1 MWNNNCVS
9 CKYSIISYHHII
21 TIIYSIIVLVYKESF
36 MSIKYREMKLE
47 DVSAVAAIGAES
59 SQSPWNETSVLTYF
73 LRDDTL
79 FVVAEESSDIHKESS
94 HTGRES
100 DGDGCTDSGEECA
113 GSGEKCTGSGEECAP
128 ELRGFTA
135 LLLTPPESDI
145 IDIIVSSSHRGQ
157 RIGTGLL
164 DWACDLAL
172 LRGVDTIFLEVRP
185 GNTPARRLYEHL
197 GFVQCGIRKGYYTD
211 PPEDAIAM
219 VRRRN
224 IIRVGTLPD

>member
-1 MWNNNCVS
+1 
-9 CKYSIISYHHII
+9 
-21 TIIYSIIVLVYKESF
+21 

-73 LRDDTL
+73 LWDDTL

-94 HTGRES
+94 HTGRVS
-100 DGDGCTDSGEECA
+100 DGDGCTGSGEECA

-224 IIRVGTLPD
+224 IIRVGTLPDK

>member
-1 MWNNNCVS
+1 
-9 CKYSIISYHHII
+9 
-21 TIIYSIIVLVYKESF
+21 

-59 SQSPWNETSVLTYF
+59 SQSPWNENSVLTYF

-100 DGDGCTDSGEECA
+100 DGDGCTGSGEKCTGFGEKCTGSDEKCASPDEKCA
-113 GSGEKCTGSGEECAP
+113 GFGEKCTGSGEECAP

-224 IIRVGTLPD
+224 IIRVGTLPDK

>member
-1 MWNNNCVS
+1 M
-9 CKYSIISYHHII
+9 SII
-21 TIIYSIIVLVYKESF
+21 
-36 MSIKYREMKLE
+36 YREMKLE

-59 SQSPWNETSVLTYF
+59 SQSPWNENSVLTYF

-79 FVVAEESSDIHKESS
+79 FVVAEESSDIHEESS
-94 HTGRES
+94 RTDRES
-100 DGDGCTDSGEECA
+100 DGEGCA
-113 GSGEKCTGSGEECAP
+113 GSGEKCTGFGEKCTGSGEECAP

-164 DWACDLAL
+164 DWTCDLAL

-224 IIRVGTLPD
+224 IIRVGTLPDK

>member
-1 MWNNNCVS
+1 
-9 CKYSIISYHHII
+9 
-21 TIIYSIIVLVYKESF
+21 

-59 SQSPWNETSVLTYF
+59 SQSPWNENSVLTYF

-113 GSGEKCTGSGEECAP
+113 GSGEKCTGSGEKCTGSGEECAP

-224 IIRVGTLPD
+224 IIRVGTLPDK

>member
-1 MWNNNCVS
+1 
-9 CKYSIISYHHII
+9 
-21 TIIYSIIVLVYKESF
+21 

-113 GSGEKCTGSGEECAP
+113 GSGEECAP
-128 ELRGFTA
+128 KLRGFTA

-224 IIRVGTLPD
+224 IIRVGTLPDK

>member
-1 MWNNNCVS
+1 M
-9 CKYSIISYHHII
+9 SII
-21 TIIYSIIVLVYKESF
+21 
-36 MSIKYREMKLE
+36 YREMKLE

-59 SQSPWNETSVLTYF
+59 SQSPWNENSVLTYF

-79 FVVAEESSDIHKESS
+79 FVVAEESSDIHEESS
-94 HTGRES
+94 RTDRES
-100 DGDGCTDSGEECA
+100 DGEGCAGSDEKCT

-164 DWACDLAL
+164 DWTCDLAL

-224 IIRVGTLPD
+224 IIRVGTLPDK

>member
-1 MWNNNCVS
+1 M
-9 CKYSIISYHHII
+9 SII
-21 TIIYSIIVLVYKESF
+21 
-36 MSIKYREMKLE
+36 YREMKLE

-100 DGDGCTDSGEECA
+100 DGDGCTD
-113 GSGEKCTGSGEECAP
+113 SGEECAP

-224 IIRVGTLPD
+224 IIRVGTLPDK

>member
-1 MWNNNCVS
+1 
-9 CKYSIISYHHII
+9 
-21 TIIYSIIVLVYKESF
+21 

-59 SQSPWNETSVLTYF
+59 SQSPWNENSVLTYF

-113 GSGEKCTGSGEECAP
+113 GSGEKCTGFGEKCTGSDEKCAP

-224 IIRVGTLPD
+224 IIRVGTLPDK

>member
-1 MWNNNCVS
+1 
-9 CKYSIISYHHII
+9 
-21 TIIYSIIVLVYKESF
+21 

-100 DGDGCTDSGEECA
+100 DGNGCTDSGEECTGSGEKCT

-224 IIRVGTLPD
+224 IIRVGTLPDK

>member
-1 MWNNNCVS
+1 M
-9 CKYSIISYHHII
+9 SII
-21 TIIYSIIVLVYKESF
+21 
-36 MSIKYREMKLE
+36 YREMKLE

-100 DGDGCTDSGEECA
+100 DGDGCTGSGEKCT
-113 GSGEKCTGSGEECAP
+113 GFGEKCTGSGEECAP

-164 DWACDLAL
+164 DWTCDLAL

-224 IIRVGTLPD
+224 IIRVGTLPDK

>member
-1 MWNNNCVS
+1 
-9 CKYSIISYHHII
+9 
-21 TIIYSIIVLVYKESF
+21 

-79 FVVAEESSDIHKESS
+79 FVVAEESSDIHEESS

-100 DGDGCTDSGEECA
+100 TDVGEECDDT
-113 GSGEKCTGSGEECAP
+113 GEESIHTGRESTDIGEECVP
-128 ELRGFTA
+128 VLRGFVA

-157 RIGTGLL
+157 KIGTGLL

-185 GNTPARRLYEHL
+185 GNLPARRLYDHL

>member
-1 MWNNNCVS
+1 M
-9 CKYSIISYHHII
+9 SII
-21 TIIYSIIVLVYKESF
+21 
-36 MSIKYREMKLE
+36 YREMKLE

-100 DGDGCTDSGEECA
+100 DGDGCTGSGEKCTGSGEKCTGSGEECA
-113 GSGEKCTGSGEECAP
+113 GSGEKCTGFGEKCTGSGEECAP

-224 IIRVGTLPD
+224 IIRVGTLSD

>member
-1 MWNNNCVS
+1 M
-9 CKYSIISYHHII
+9 SII
-21 TIIYSIIVLVYKESF
+21 
-36 MSIKYREMKLE
+36 YREMKLE

-59 SQSPWNETSVLTYF
+59 SQSPWNENSVLTYF

-79 FVVAEESSDIHKESS
+79 FVVAEESSDIHEESS
-94 HTGRES
+94 RTDRES
-100 DGDGCTDSGEECA
+100 DGEGCA
-113 GSGEKCTGSGEECAP
+113 GSGEKCTGFGEKCTGSGEECAP

-224 IIRVGTLPD
+224 IIRVGTLPDK

>member
-1 MWNNNCVS
+1 
-9 CKYSIISYHHII
+9 
-21 TIIYSIIVLVYKESF
+21 

-59 SQSPWNETSVLTYF
+59 SQSPWNENSVLTYF

-79 FVVAEESSDIHKESS
+79 FVVAEESSDIDEESTRAARIS
-94 HTGRES
+94 AGVSEGCNITGE
-100 DGDGCTDSGEECA
+100 GCIHPGRDSA
-113 GSGEKCTGSGEECAP
+113 GVSEGCAP
-128 ELRGFTA
+128 VLRGFAA

-224 IIRVGTLPD
+224 IIRVGTLPDK

>member
-1 MWNNNCVS
+1 M
-9 CKYSIISYHHII
+9 SII
-21 TIIYSIIVLVYKESF
+21 
-36 MSIKYREMKLE
+36 YREMKLE

-113 GSGEKCTGSGEECAP
+113 GSGEKCTGSGEKCTGSGEECAP

-224 IIRVGTLPD
+224 IIRVGTLPDK

>member
-1 MWNNNCVS
+1 
-9 CKYSIISYHHII
+9 
-21 TIIYSIIVLVYKESF
+21 

-59 SQSPWNETSVLTYF
+59 SQSPWNENSVLTYF

-79 FVVAEESSDIHKESS
+79 FVVAEESSDIDEESTRAARIS
-94 HTGRES
+94 AGVSEGCDITGE
-100 DGDGCTDSGEECA
+100 GCIHPGRDSA
-113 GSGEKCTGSGEECAP
+113 GVSEGCAP
-128 ELRGFTA
+128 VLRGFAA

-224 IIRVGTLPD
+224 IIRVGTLPDK

>member
-1 MWNNNCVS
+1 M
-9 CKYSIISYHHII
+9 SII
-21 TIIYSIIVLVYKESF
+21 
-36 MSIKYREMKLE
+36 YREMKLE

-59 SQSPWNETSVLTYF
+59 SQSPWNENSVLTYF

-113 GSGEKCTGSGEECAP
+113 GSGEKCTGSGEKCTGSGEECAP

-224 IIRVGTLPD
+224 IIRVGTLPDK

>member
-1 MWNNNCVS
+1 
-9 CKYSIISYHHII
+9 
-21 TIIYSIIVLVYKESF
+21 

-59 SQSPWNETSVLTYF
+59 SQSPWNENSVLTYF

-113 GSGEKCTGSGEECAP
+113 GSGEKCTGFGEKCTGSDEKCAP
-128 ELRGFTA
+128 LLRGFTA

-224 IIRVGTLPD
+224 IIRVGTLPDK

>member
-1 MWNNNCVS
+1 M
-9 CKYSIISYHHII
+9 SII
-21 TIIYSIIVLVYKESF
+21 
-36 MSIKYREMKLE
+36 YREMKLE

-59 SQSPWNETSVLTYF
+59 SQSPWNENSVLTYF

-79 FVVAEESSDIHKESS
+79 FVVAEESSAIDEESTRAARISAGVSEGCDI
-94 HTGRES
+94 TGE
-100 DGDGCTDSGEECA
+100 GCIHPGRDSA
-113 GSGEKCTGSGEECAP
+113 GVSEGCAP
-128 ELRGFTA
+128 VLRGFAA

-164 DWACDLAL
+164 DWTCDLAL

>member
-1 MWNNNCVS
+1 
-9 CKYSIISYHHII
+9 
-21 TIIYSIIVLVYKESF
+21 

-100 DGDGCTDSGEECA
+100 DGDGCTGFGEKCT
-113 GSGEKCTGSGEECAP
+113 GFGEKCTGSGEECAP

-224 IIRVGTLPD
+224 IIRVGTLPDK

>member
-1 MWNNNCVS
+1 
-9 CKYSIISYHHII
+9 
-21 TIIYSIIVLVYKESF
+21 

-59 SQSPWNETSVLTYF
+59 SQSPWNENSVLTYF

-79 FVVAEESSDIHKESS
+79 FVVAEESSDIDEESTRAARIS
-94 HTGRES
+94 AGVSEGCNITGE
-100 DGDGCTDSGEECA
+100 GCIHPGRDSA
-113 GSGEKCTGSGEECAP
+113 GVSEGFAP
-128 ELRGFTA
+128 VLRGFAA

-224 IIRVGTLPD
+224 IIRVGTLPDK

>member
-1 MWNNNCVS
+1 M
-9 CKYSIISYHHII
+9 SII
-21 TIIYSIIVLVYKESF
+21 
-36 MSIKYREMKLE
+36 YREMKLE

-59 SQSPWNETSVLTYF
+59 SQSPWNENSVLTYF

-79 FVVAEESSDIHKESS
+79 FVVAEESSDIDEESTRAARIS
-94 HTGRES
+94 AGVSEGCDITGE
-100 DGDGCTDSGEECA
+100 GCIHPGRDSA
-113 GSGEKCTGSGEECAP
+113 GVSEGCAP
-128 ELRGFTA
+128 VLRGFAA

-197 GFVQCGIRKGYYTD
+197 GLSNAVSEKVTTRIRPKMRSQWCAG
-211 PPEDAIAM
+211 
-219 VRRRN
+219 
-224 IIRVGTLPD
+224 GTSYVSERCPIKKQKRK

>member
-1 MWNNNCVS
+1 
-9 CKYSIISYHHII
+9 
-21 TIIYSIIVLVYKESF
+21 

-100 DGDGCTDSGEECA
+100 DGEGCAGSDEKCTGSDEKCTSSGEECA
-113 GSGEKCTGSGEECAP
+113 GSGEKCTGFGEKCTGFGEKCTGSGEECAP

-224 IIRVGTLPD
+224 IIRVGTLPDK

>member
-1 MWNNNCVS
+1 
-9 CKYSIISYHHII
+9 
-21 TIIYSIIVLVYKESF
+21 
-36 MSIKYREMKLE
+36 MKLE

-59 SQSPWNETSVLTYF
+59 SQSPWNENSVLTYF

-79 FVVAEESSDIHKESS
+79 FVVAEESSDIHEESS
-94 HTGRES
+94 HTDRES
-100 DGDGCTDSGEECA
+100 DGEGCA
-113 GSGEKCTGSGEECAP
+113 GSDEKCAGSGEKCTGFGEKCTGSGEECAP

-185 GNTPARRLYEHL
+185 GNMPARRLYEHL

>member
-1 MWNNNCVS
+1 M
-9 CKYSIISYHHII
+9 SII
-21 TIIYSIIVLVYKESF
+21 
-36 MSIKYREMKLE
+36 YREMKLE

-59 SQSPWNETSVLTYF
+59 SQSPWNENSVLTYF

-79 FVVAEESSDIHKESS
+79 FVVAEESSDIDEESTRAARIS
-94 HTGRES
+94 AGVSEGCDITGE
-100 DGDGCTDSGEECA
+100 GCIHPGRDSA
-113 GSGEKCTGSGEECAP
+113 GVSEGCAP
-128 ELRGFTA
+128 VLRGFAA

-164 DWACDLAL
+164 DWTCDLAL

>member
-1 MWNNNCVS
+1 
-9 CKYSIISYHHII
+9 
-21 TIIYSIIVLVYKESF
+21 

-100 DGDGCTDSGEECA
+100 DGDGCTDSGEKCTGSGEECA
-113 GSGEKCTGSGEECAP
+113 GSGEKCTGFGEKCTGSGEECAP

-224 IIRVGTLPD
+224 IIRVGTLPDK

>member
-1 MWNNNCVS
+1 
-9 CKYSIISYHHII
+9 
-21 TIIYSIIVLVYKESF
+21 

-59 SQSPWNETSVLTYF
+59 SQSPWNENSVLTYF

-79 FVVAEESSDIHKESS
+79 FVVAEESSDIDEESTRAARIS
-94 HTGRES
+94 AGVSEGCDITGE
-100 DGDGCTDSGEECA
+100 GCIHPGRDSA
-113 GSGEKCTGSGEECAP
+113 GVSEGCVP
-128 ELRGFTA
+128 VLRGFAA
-135 LLLTPPESDI
+135 LLLTPPESDL

-172 LRGVDTIFLEVRP
+172 LRGVDTILLEVRP

-224 IIRVGTLPD
+224 IIRVGTLPDK

>member
-1 MWNNNCVS
+1 M
-9 CKYSIISYHHII
+9 SII
-21 TIIYSIIVLVYKESF
+21 
-36 MSIKYREMKLE
+36 YREMKLE

-59 SQSPWNETSVLTYF
+59 SQSPWNENSVLTYF

-79 FVVAEESSDIHKESS
+79 FVVAEESSDIDEESTRAARIS
-94 HTGRES
+94 AGVSEQC
-100 DGDGCTDSGEECA
+100 DISGEGCIHPGRDSA
-113 GSGEKCTGSGEECAP
+113 GVSEGCAP
-128 ELRGFTA
+128 VLRGFAA

-224 IIRVGTLPD
+224 IIRVGTLPDK

>member
-1 MWNNNCVS
+1 
-9 CKYSIISYHHII
+9 
-21 TIIYSIIVLVYKESF
+21 

-113 GSGEKCTGSGEECAP
+113 GSGEKCTGSDEKCAGPDEKCAP
-128 ELRGFTA
+128 LLRGFTA

-224 IIRVGTLPD
+224 IIRVGTLSD

>member
-1 MWNNNCVS
+1 
-9 CKYSIISYHHII
+9 
-21 TIIYSIIVLVYKESF
+21 

-94 HTGRES
+94 HTGRVS
-100 DGDGCTDSGEECA
+100 DGDGCTGSGEECA

-224 IIRVGTLPD
+224 IIRVGTLPDK

>member
-1 MWNNNCVS
+1 M
-9 CKYSIISYHHII
+9 SII
-21 TIIYSIIVLVYKESF
+21 
-36 MSIKYREMKLE
+36 YREMKLE

-59 SQSPWNETSVLTYF
+59 SQSPWNENSVLTYF

-100 DGDGCTDSGEECA
+100 DGDGCTGSGEKCT

-224 IIRVGTLPD
+224 IIRVGTLPDK

>member
-1 MWNNNCVS
+1 M
-9 CKYSIISYHHII
+9 SII
-21 TIIYSIIVLVYKESF
+21 
-36 MSIKYREMKLE
+36 YREMKLE

-59 SQSPWNETSVLTYF
+59 SQSPWNENSVLTYF

-113 GSGEKCTGSGEECAP
+113 GSGEECAGSGEKCTGFGEKCTGSGEECAP

-145 IDIIVSSSHRGQ
+145 IDIIVSSSHRRQ

-224 IIRVGTLPD
+224 IIRVGTLPDK

>member
-1 MWNNNCVS
+1 M
-9 CKYSIISYHHII
+9 SII
-21 TIIYSIIVLVYKESF
+21 
-36 MSIKYREMKLE
+36 YREMKLE

-59 SQSPWNETSVLTYF
+59 SQSPWNENSVLTYF

-79 FVVAEESSDIHKESS
+79 FVVAEESSDIDEESTRAARIS
-94 HTGRES
+94 AGVSEGCDITGE
-100 DGDGCTDSGEECA
+100 GCIHPGRDSA
-113 GSGEKCTGSGEECAP
+113 GVSEGCAP
-128 ELRGFTA
+128 VLRGFAA

-224 IIRVGTLPD
+224 IIRVGTLPEK

>member
-1 MWNNNCVS
+1 M
-9 CKYSIISYHHII
+9 SII
-21 TIIYSIIVLVYKESF
+21 
-36 MSIKYREMKLE
+36 YREMKLE

-59 SQSPWNETSVLTYF
+59 SQSPWNENSVLTYF

-79 FVVAEESSDIHKESS
+79 FVVAEESSDIDEESTRAARIS
-94 HTGRES
+94 AGVSEGCDITGE
-100 DGDGCTDSGEECA
+100 GCIHPGRDSAGVSEQCDITGEGCIHPGRDSA
-113 GSGEKCTGSGEECAP
+113 GVSEGCAP
-128 ELRGFTA
+128 VLRGFAA

-224 IIRVGTLPD
+224 IIRVGTLPDK

>member
-1 MWNNNCVS
+1 
-9 CKYSIISYHHII
+9 
-21 TIIYSIIVLVYKESF
+21 

-113 GSGEKCTGSGEECAP
+113 GSGEKCTGAGEKCTGAGEECAP

-224 IIRVGTLPD
+224 IIRVGTLPDK

>member
-1 MWNNNCVS
+1 
-9 CKYSIISYHHII
+9 
-21 TIIYSIIVLVYKESF
+21 

-59 SQSPWNETSVLTYF
+59 SQSPWNENSVLTYF

-79 FVVAEESSDIHKESS
+79 FVVAEESSDIHEESS
-94 HTGRES
+94 RTDRES
-100 DGDGCTDSGEECA
+100 DGEGCAGSDEKCTGSGEKCTGSGEECA
-113 GSGEKCTGSGEECAP
+113 GSGEKCTGFGEKCTGSGEECAP

>member
-1 MWNNNCVS
+1 M
-9 CKYSIISYHHII
+9 SII
-21 TIIYSIIVLVYKESF
+21 
-36 MSIKYREMKLE
+36 YREMKLE

-113 GSGEKCTGSGEECAP
+113 GSGEECAGSGEKCTGFGEKCTGSGEECAP

-224 IIRVGTLPD
+224 IIRVGTLPDK

>member
-1 MWNNNCVS
+1 M
-9 CKYSIISYHHII
+9 SII
-21 TIIYSIIVLVYKESF
+21 
-36 MSIKYREMKLE
+36 YREMKLE

-59 SQSPWNETSVLTYF
+59 SQSPWNENSVLTYF

-79 FVVAEESSDIHKESS
+79 FVVAEESSDIDEESTRAARIS
-94 HTGRES
+94 AGVSEGCDITGE
-100 DGDGCTDSGEECA
+100 GCIHPGRDSA
-113 GSGEKCTGSGEECAP
+113 GVSEGCAP
-128 ELRGFTA
+128 VLRGFAA

-185 GNTPARRLYEHL
+185 GNLPARRLYDHL

>member
-1 MWNNNCVS
+1 
-9 CKYSIISYHHII
+9 
-21 TIIYSIIVLVYKESF
+21 

-113 GSGEKCTGSGEECAP
+113 GSGEKCTGFGEKCTGSDEKCAP

-224 IIRVGTLPD
+224 IIRVGTLPDK

>member
-1 MWNNNCVS
+1 M
-9 CKYSIISYHHII
+9 SII
-21 TIIYSIIVLVYKESF
+21 
-36 MSIKYREMKLE
+36 YREMKLE

-59 SQSPWNETSVLTYF
+59 SQSPWNENSVLTYF

-79 FVVAEESSDIHKESS
+79 FVVAEESSDIDEESTRAARIS
-94 HTGRES
+94 AGVSEGCNITGE
-100 DGDGCTDSGEECA
+100 GCIHPGRDSA
-113 GSGEKCTGSGEECAP
+113 GVSEGCAP
-128 ELRGFTA
+128 VLRGFAA

-164 DWACDLAL
+164 DWTCDLAL